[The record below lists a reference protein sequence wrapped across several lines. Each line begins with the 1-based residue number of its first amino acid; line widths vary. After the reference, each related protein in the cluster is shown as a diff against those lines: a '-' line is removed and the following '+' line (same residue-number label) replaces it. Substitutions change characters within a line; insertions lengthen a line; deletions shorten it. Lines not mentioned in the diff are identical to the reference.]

1 MGLGLSGSG
10 AYLDRA
16 GPVAVGLTFMR
27 RGLSGSGAYLD
38 GAGPVWLSD
47 AQVDHAGDG
56 AAHRQPLHEAHVVDE
71 DPHVRAAQHQ

>member
-38 GAGPVWLSD
+38 GAGPV
-47 AQVDHAGDG
+47 
-56 AAHRQPLHEAHVVDE
+56 RQRGLP
-71 DPHVRAAQHQ
+71 